1 MGIFSIKKS
10 NLLILKSFIGPF
22 LATFLVSI
30 FLFLMQWI
38 WKYIDDLVGKGLE
51 WHVIARLLLFATANL
66 LSMAM
71 PLAVLISSLMCFG
84 NLTENY
90 EMAALKSAGASLYRI
105 LKPAFVAIVL
115 LAISTF
121 YLSNYVVP
129 KANLEFYSLLYD
141 VKQKKPAFNIK
152 PGVFYNEIDNYS
164 IKIAEKG
171 EDNETIRDVIIYEK
185 KGFDNKLNL
194 IKAEHGRMFLSPDG
208 NILNFTLYD
217 GIRYEEMT
225 KEPTYY
231 QRYQHNIMRFGKQTM
246 AFDLSEFKLQMT
258 EKELFKEDHR
268 MMHINMLMEHIDSLD
283 VSISKREKYLKRAL
297 TTYNVGIDSLTP
309 TMPVTVAPV
318 LKDTLENTFPAAKR
332 SAILSTAVS
341 TASAMMN
348 IVESNTT
355 YLKTYKGDR
364 RKYVAE
370 WHRKFTL
377 SAVIIVLFLIAA
389 PLGTIV
395 RKGGIGIPMVIS
407 VLMFIL
413 YYSINLSGEKMA
425 KEGIWPE
432 WLGMWF
438 STFCLLP
445 VGLFF
450 TYKAGRD
457 SSILNSEFYAKLFK
471 NIRNFFVK
479 LFKPKV
485 Q

>member
-22 LATFLVSI
+22 LATFMVSI

-51 WHVIARLLLFATANL
+51 WHVIARLLIFATANL
-66 LSMAM
+66 LSMAV

-84 NLTENY
+84 NLTESY

-121 YLSNYVVP
+121 YLSNYLVP

-171 EDNETIRDVIIYEK
+171 EDNETIKDVIIYEK

-194 IKAEHGRMFLSPDG
+194 IKAEHGKMNLSEDG
-208 NILNFTLYD
+208 TVLYFTLYN

-225 KEPTYY
+225 KEPSYY
-231 QRYQHNIMRFGKQTM
+231 KRFQHNIMKFGKQTM

-268 MMHINMLMEHIDSLD
+268 MMHIKLLEEHMDSLD
-283 VSISKREKYLKRAL
+283 ISINKRTGYLKKALTSYNMGLDSFKSPKVDTVKIEGKLEYMFPKSKR
-297 TTYNVGIDSLTP
+297 NGI
-309 TMPVTVAPV
+309 MQ
-318 LKDTLENTFPAAKR
+318 
-332 SAILSTAVS
+332 TAVS
-341 TASAMMN
+341 TSSAMMN
-348 IVESNTT
+348 IVESNVL
-355 YLKTYKGDR
+355 YLESYKGDK
-364 RKYVAE
+364 RKYNAE

-377 SAVIIVLFLIAA
+377 SVVIVVLFLIAA

-432 WLGMWF
+432 WVGMWF

-445 VGLFF
+445 VGLFITF
-450 TYKAGRD
+450 KAARD
-457 SSILNSEFYAKLFK
+457 SSILNSEFYGKIMK
-471 NIRNFFVK
+471 NIKRFFIQITRK
-479 LFKPKV
+479 ITS
-485 Q
+485 

>member
-84 NLTENY
+84 NLTESY
-90 EMAALKSAGASLYRI
+90 EMAALKSSGASLYRI
-105 LKPAFVAIVL
+105 LRPAFVAIIL
-115 LAISTF
+115 LAVSTF

-152 PGVFYNEIDNYS
+152 PGVFYNEIDNFS
-164 IKIAEKG
+164 IKISEKG
-171 EDNETIRDVIIYEK
+171 EDNETIKDVIIYEK

-194 IKAEHGRMFLSPDG
+194 IKAEHGRMFLSEDG
-208 NILNFTLYD
+208 NILNFTLYN
-217 GIRYEEMT
+217 GVRYEEMT

-231 QRYQHNIMRFGKQTM
+231 KRYQHNIMKFGKQTM

-268 MMHINMLMEHIDSLD
+268 MMHINLLEEHIDSLD
-283 VSISKREKYLKRAL
+283 KSISKRERYVKKALK
-297 TTYNVGIDSLTP
+297 TYTLAIDSLHLTDSTEVLSMED
-309 TMPVTVAPV
+309 TM
-318 LKDTLENTFPAAKR
+318 EYNFPAIKR
-332 SAILSTAVS
+332 TAILSTAVS

-348 IVESNTT
+348 IVESNIT

-364 RKYVAE
+364 RKYLAE

-377 SAVIIVLFLIAA
+377 SVVIIVLFLIAA

-432 WLGMWF
+432 WVGMWF

-471 NIRNFFVK
+471 NLKYFFVS
-479 LFKPKV
+479 LFKPKT